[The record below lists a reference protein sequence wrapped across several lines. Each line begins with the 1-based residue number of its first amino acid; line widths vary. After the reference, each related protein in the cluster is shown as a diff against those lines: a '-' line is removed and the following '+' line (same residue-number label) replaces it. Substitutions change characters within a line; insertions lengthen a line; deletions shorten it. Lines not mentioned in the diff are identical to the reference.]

1 MVVDS
6 FVSCEGTALLREFE
20 GKFDCGFR
28 IDEPGGNTLVFDIGE
43 NTCEVPPDERLEDFK
58 AVIQQS
64 LKSGENLLLQ
74 RYSNNQIR
82 YEDDVIY

>member
-1 MVVDS
+1 MVVDF
-6 FVSCEGTALLREFE
+6 FVSCEGTTLLREFE

-28 IDEPGGNTLVFDIGE
+28 IDEPGGDTLVFDIGE
-43 NTCEVPPDERLEDFK
+43 KTYEVPRDERLEDFK

-74 RYSNNQIR
+74 RYSNNRVR

>member
-1 MVVDS
+1 MVVDF

-20 GKFDCGFR
+20 DKFDCGFR
-28 IDEPGGNTLVFDIGE
+28 IDEPGGDTLVFDIGE
-43 NTCEVPPDERLEDFK
+43 NTYEIPLDERLEDFK

-74 RYSNNQIR
+74 RYSNNRIR
-82 YEDDVIY
+82 YEDNVIY

>member
-1 MVVDS
+1 M
-6 FVSCEGTALLREFE
+6 
-20 GKFDCGFR
+20 
-28 IDEPGGNTLVFDIGE
+28 VFDIGA
-43 NTCEVPPDERLEDFK
+43 NTYEIPHDERLEDSK
-58 AVIQQS
+58 AVIHQS